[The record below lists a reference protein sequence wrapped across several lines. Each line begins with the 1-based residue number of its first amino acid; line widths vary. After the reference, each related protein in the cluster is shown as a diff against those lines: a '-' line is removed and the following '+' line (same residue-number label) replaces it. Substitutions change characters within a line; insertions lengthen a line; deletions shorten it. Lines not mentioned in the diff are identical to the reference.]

1 MSRVHINIGSNTGD
15 RAAQIERAVAALCAR
30 LDPDCRA
37 EIRLAPI
44 VESEP
49 WGYDSPNPFLN
60 LGLMIDTPDAV
71 DPHAV
76 LDALQ
81 AAERE
86 VSDAPH
92 RNADGSY
99 ADRPIDIDL
108 IAVDDMVVDSPRLQL
123 PHPRMH
129 LRDFVLRP
137 LAALDPDWRHPISG
151 LKAKMMSEKLRKN
164 SNFGNHKL

>member
-1 MSRVHINIGSNTGD
+1 MPHIHINIGSNTGD

-44 VESEP
+44 EESEP
-49 WGYDSPNPFLN
+49 WGYESANRFLN
-60 LGLMIDTPDAV
+60 LGLMIDTPDDV
-71 DPHAV
+71 DPHCV
-76 LDALQ
+76 LDELQ

-86 VSDAPH
+86 VCDAPH

-99 ADRPIDIDL
+99 PERPIDIDL
-108 IAVDDMVVDSPRLQL
+108 IAIDDMIVDSPRLQL

-137 LAALDPDWRHPISG
+137 MAALDPAWRHPVSG
-151 LKAKMMSEKLRKN
+151 LTCEELLKIT
-164 SNFGNHKL
+164 